1 MSGIDEEGAAEALP
15 KLCDLCGATVAD
27 DSEWYASVRD
37 SSVVHAYDPKGN
49 GRRLLV
55 ECTSEHLKQLIEQY
69 KRRPFIDAE
78 LWVGQIGR
86 AIRHHPQG
94 ISADELA
101 EETGLNPAQ
110 IDSACCGRTSAPCAG
125 SNSSKEVK
133 GRPPTRPTNERI
145 GAIPPALCRRGT

>member
-15 KLCDLCGATVAD
+15 ELCDLCGATVAD

-37 SSVVHAYDPKGN
+37 SSVVHAFDPKGD

-55 ECTSEHLKQLIEQY
+55 GCTSEHLKQLIEQY

-78 LWVGQIGR
+78 LWAGQIGR
-86 AIRHHPQG
+86 AIGHHPQG

-110 IDSACCGRTSAPCAG
+110 IELGVLWQNFGALRWQQQFGRG
-125 SNSSKEVK
+125 E
-133 GRPPTRPTNERI
+133 GPTPDTTDE
-145 GAIPPALCRRGT
+145 